1 MSKFE
6 ELKRKV
12 IEQCDDYEVDDGRI
26 EFKIRGVKYSCT
38 EKDSVAFMDW
48 LLSAFISD
56 EQQGEAKNISR
67 FEELKRK
74 ARDQIF
80 CGVAKGEVEDER
92 VKITID
98 GVTYYR
104 YLGTDEKL
112 IDELIKKLDKNWE
125 EKHSTANR
133 NAKPKAIFEYRV
145 HDEVEELIEDR
156 GSESYSDIS
165 DTASAIIK
173 ALGTD
178 SEYTYFFS
186 QIANKLAR
194 VKNGY
199 SVEDSLLDI
208 AGYAKLE
215 LDKFRGKNES

>member
-6 ELKRKV
+6 EL
-12 IEQCDDYEVDDGRI
+12 
-26 EFKIRGVKYSCT
+26 
-38 EKDSVAFMDW
+38 M
-48 LLSAFISD
+48 
-56 EQQGEAKNISR
+56 
-67 FEELKRK
+67 RK
-74 ARDQIF
+74 AKDQISL
-80 CGVAKGEVEDER
+80 GIAKGEVGEYR
-92 VKITID
+92 VEVFID
-98 GVTYYR
+98 GITYR
-104 YLGTDEKL
+104 RWRDTDDAL
-112 IDELIKKLDKNWE
+112 IDELIERLDKNWK
-125 EKHSTANR
+125 EKRATANR
-133 NAKPKAIFEYRV
+133 NAKPKAIFEYRMPCNKYDLNKLRV
-145 HDEVEELIEDR
+145 KGGRVLNREALKEAEIIAKNQVKGEVEELIDDR

-165 DTASAIIK
+165 DTASEIIK

-215 LDKFRGKNES
+215 LDKFRGKNEG